1 VALSGGADST
11 ALVAVLAEMR
21 DRGALAGVEALHV
34 DHGLREGS
42 ARDAEACR
50 ATCAALGVPCRAVRV
65 TVPPGNVQAEARR
78 VRYAELRRAARESRA
93 TRIATGH
100 TQDDQ
105 AETFLL
111 RLLRGAGARGLGAIP
126 PRRGAIVRPLIDRSR
141 LEVERYLRERGLGWV
156 DDPTN
161 ATARYLRNRVR
172 SEALPVLR
180 RLSPRAVP
188 ALARA
193 ADLLRDDDR
202 ALAARASRLVISG
215 SASVEVLRRRP
226 VAVRRRVVRR
236 LWKDATGSRA
246 DLSARHV
253 EAVVRLVSRAA
264 PGRVR
269 LPGGREARVGKGTL
283 TIGPVPSPGPSGAV
297 PVPPTRIDAPGTHR
311 LPDGRSLRVDEG
323 AEAAWPLWWRSRL
336 PGDRFRPAGG
346 RGSKKLSDWLIDRKV
361 PREERERLLLLADDR
376 GWVLWIPDLEA
387 RSERPSVTARL
398 QGRPPEEP
406 RAGG

>member
-1 VALSGGADST
+1 VDST
-11 ALVAVLAEMR
+11 ALLS
-21 DRGALAGVEALHV
+21 ALADLRDAGEIREVTAVHV
-34 DHGLREGS
+34 DHALRPGS
-42 ARDAEACR
+42 HLDADAC
-50 ATCAALGVPCRAVRV
+50 ASVCDALGVAFHRVRV
-65 TVPPGNVQAEARR
+65 EVREGNVQAEARR
-78 VRYAELRRAARESRA
+78 VRYAELRRAAREGGA

-172 SEALPVLR
+172 SEALPALR